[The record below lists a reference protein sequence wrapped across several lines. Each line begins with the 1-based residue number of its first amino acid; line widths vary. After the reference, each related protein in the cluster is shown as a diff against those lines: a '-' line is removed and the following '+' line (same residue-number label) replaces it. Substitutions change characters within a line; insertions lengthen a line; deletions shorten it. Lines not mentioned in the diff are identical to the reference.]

1 MLLPSSASASAQTL
15 YTFPAQAPTPIYT
28 FVNSATKSVDIT
40 IYELVDTTLEQDLA
54 ALARKG
60 VKVRVIMDQNS
71 EKTTNTPANTYL
83 TANGVST
90 HWANPVYAV
99 THQKTITVDA
109 KKSLILTDNLVT
121 RYYST
126 GRDFAIID
134 TNAKDVAEIETVF
147 NADFTNAAVVPT
159 KATSLIWSPNLSASA
174 LQTFIAAAQKTLVVE
189 NEEMADNTIV
199 TALCNRAKAGV
210 TVSVIMTNDNNA
222 YDTQFTTLTQAGVKV
237 YTHPYSSTGFYI
249 HAKVMLA
256 DFGASSANAYLG
268 SINFSVY
275 SETKNRELG
284 TIIKTASV
292 LASLNTTLQLD
303 ISSGTPWP
311 KS

>member
-1 MLLPSSASASAQTL
+1 MLLPLSASLSAQTL
-15 YTFPAQAPTPIYT
+15 YTFPAQAPTPIYA

-40 IYELVDTTLEQDLA
+40 IYELVDITLEQDLA
-54 ALARKG
+54 ALAKKG

-71 EKTTNTPANTYL
+71 EKATNTPANTYL
-83 TANGVST
+83 TAHGVYT
-90 HWANPVYAV
+90 HWANPIYAV

-109 KKSLILTDNLVT
+109 TKSLILTANLDT
-121 RYYST
+121 KYYPT

-174 LQTFIAAAQKTLVVE
+174 LQAFIAAAHKTLVVE
-189 NEEMADNTIV
+189 NEEMADSSIV

-210 TVSVIMTNDNNA
+210 AVSVIMTNDNNA
-222 YDTQFTTLTQAGVKV
+222 YAAQFTTLTQCGVKV
-237 YTHPYSSTGFYI
+237 YTYPYSSTGFYI

-256 DFGASSANAYLG
+256 DYGASSANAYLG

-284 TIIKTASV
+284 TIINTGSV
-292 LASLNTTLQLD
+292 LTSLNTTLQSD
-303 ISSGTPWP
+303 ISSGTAWP
-311 KS
+311 AN